1 MDTSNMTFR
10 QRAIANALPFY
21 IKEMEEAQARY
32 EATGAEHH
40 LIRAQELAKS
50 ISFIEVRLGA

>member
-1 MDTSNMTFR
+1 MDTSKMTRR
-10 QRAIANALPFY
+10 QRTIANAIPLY
-21 IKEMEEAQARY
+21 LKEMEEAQARY

-50 ISFIEVRLGA
+50 ISFLEVRVGA